1 MEFCIYMQSIVHTEL
16 NLTHAGDHM
25 KIFVYSKK
33 GNGKNICEDAAM
45 VAGTSI
51 SDSYYE
57 MQADQTYT
65 AAIADG
71 VGGNAGGD
79 CASRYVLD
87 MLKNLSIAD
96 LSEEYLKQF
105 IEGINEELLHYAF
118 QISGKE
124 NMAATLTGVIAT
136 SDNGYIFHVGNTR
149 VYGLQGNYL
158 KQFTEDQ
165 TTYQWLLNTG
175 QIEAAEKCNKNEITH
190 CLGGGNRQF
199 GCNIFVKETN
209 ALNICKRLL
218 LTSDGIHEYVSID
231 ELEDFMVGEISE
243 RTMKLL
249 VNKANKNGSLD
260 DKTVIVIDRK

>member
-1 MEFCIYMQSIVHTEL
+1 MPVEAKVS
-16 NLTHAGDHM
+16 HAGDYM
-25 KIFVYSKK
+25 KIFVYSEK

-45 VAGTSI
+45 VAGTII
-51 SDSYYE
+51 SDSYSE
-57 MQADQTYT
+57 MQTEQAYI

-87 MLKNLSIAD
+87 KLNDISVAD

-105 IEGINEELLHYAF
+105 IKEINKELLCYASR
-118 QISGKE
+118 IPGKE
-124 NMAATLTGVIAT
+124 CMATTLTGIIVT
-136 SDNGYIFHVGNTR
+136 SDTCYMFHVGNTR

-165 TTYQWLLNTG
+165 TTYQWLLNMG
-175 QIEAAEKCNKNEITH
+175 QTEAAKKCNKNEITH
-190 CLGGGNRQF
+190 CLGGGNEQY
-199 GCNIFVKETN
+199 GCAVFAKKNDS
-209 ALNICKRLL
+209 LNMCKRLI

-231 ELEDFMVGEISE
+231 ELENFIIGEVSE

-249 VNKANKNGSLD
+249 VNKASAKGSLD
-260 DKTVIVIDRK
+260 DKTVIVIDKS

>member
-1 MEFCIYMQSIVHTEL
+1 
-16 NLTHAGDHM
+16 M
-25 KIFVYSKK
+25 KIFVYSQK

-45 VAGTSI
+45 AAGTII
-51 SDSYYE
+51 SDSYSE
-57 MQADQTYT
+57 MQAEQAYI

-87 MLKNLSIAD
+87 KLNDISVVD

-105 IEGINEELLHYAF
+105 IKEINKELLSYASL
-118 QISGKE
+118 ISGKE
-124 NMAATLTGVIAT
+124 SMATTLTGIIVT
-136 SDNGYIFHVGNTR
+136 SDKCYIFHVGNTR

-165 TTYQWLLNTG
+165 TTYQWLLNRG
-175 QIEAAEKCNKNEITH
+175 QIEVAKTCNKNEITH
-190 CLGGGNRQF
+190 CLGGGN
-199 GCNIFVKETN
+199 KEYGYAVFAKEN
-209 ALNICKRLL
+209 NNLNMCKRLL

-231 ELEDFMVGEISE
+231 ELEDFAVGEVSE

-249 VNKANKNGSLD
+249 INKANAKGSLD
-260 DKTVIVIDRK
+260 DKTVIVIVIDRS

>member
-1 MEFCIYMQSIVHTEL
+1 MHSIVSDEL
-16 NLTHAGDHM
+16 IVSYVGDCMNLY
-25 KIFVYSKK
+25 VYSQK
-33 GNGKNICEDAAM
+33 GNGKKICEDAAM
-45 VAGTSI
+45 VAGTII
-51 SDSYYE
+51 SDSYFD
-57 MQADQTYT
+57 MQTDQTYT

-87 MLKNLSIAD
+87 KLKDISIAD

-105 IEGINEELLHYAF
+105 IKGINEELLHYAF

-124 NMAATLTGVIAT
+124 NMATTLTGVIAT

-165 TTYQWLLNTG
+165 TTYQWLLNMG
-175 QIEAAEKCNKNEITH
+175 QIEEAEKCNKNEIIH
-190 CLGGGNRQF
+190 CLGGGNRQY
-199 GCNIFVKETN
+199 GCDIFVKATN

-218 LTSDGIHEYVSID
+218 LTSDGIHEYVSVD

-243 RTMKLL
+243 KTMKLL
-249 VNKANKNGSLD
+249 VNKANTNGSLD